1 MDFSSLRT
9 LQSEDEYQA
18 ALLAVRPFFETE
30 PSEGS
35 LDAARFDALVLLI
48 EEYEKRVYP
57 IPRAEPVDV
66 IKAVMETNNYSRS
79 DLVAVLGSKAR
90 ASDLLN
96 KRREINL
103 DQIRKLSK
111 AWNIPAAAL
120 IGDAAA

>member
-57 IPRAEPVDV
+57 IPRAEPVDHDREPARGV
-66 IKAVMETNNYSRS
+66 GDPSARVFLRHARGERVE
-79 DLVAVLGSKAR
+79 DRGVAR
-90 ASDLLN
+90 AHGAHGWLPS
-96 KRREINL
+96 
-103 DQIRKLSK
+103 
-111 AWNIPAAAL
+111 AL
-120 IGDAAA
+120 ASNGSA